1 MENPMKGF
9 AGISAACA
17 IAVGGALMTAQGGG
31 AAGAA
36 KIADG
41 DWPNYNRDLAA
52 TRYSPL
58 KQITTQNVAS
68 LKQAWSAAMTGGTQ
82 VPIVINGV
90 MYATSGPRVV
100 ALDADTGKEIWAF
113 TIPAPP
119 VLQRPA
125 PTTAPA
131 TPPPAVAGS
140 QAAPVAAPGGPA
152 AAAAAPQGATPAVP
166 AGQGGGAPAGG
177 GR

>member
-1 MENPMKGF
+1 MKVFAGF
-9 AGISAACA
+9 ALALLIGVS
-17 IAVGGALMTAQGGG
+17 GALMTAQGGG

-36 KIADG
+36 RIADG

-58 KQITTQNVAS
+58 KQITTENVAN
-68 LKQAWSAAMTGGTQ
+68 LKQAWSAAITGGTQ

-100 ALDADTGKEIWAF
+100 ALDADTGKEIWSF
-113 TIPAPP
+113 TIPPPP

-125 PTTAPA
+125 PTTAAPA
-131 TPPPAVAGS
+131 PPPAVAGS
-140 QAAPVAAPGGPA
+140 QAAPVAAPGGNA
-152 AAAAAPQGATPAVP
+152 TAPGGPGGVPPVP
-166 AGQGGGAPAGG
+166 A
-177 GR
+177 

>member
-1 MENPMKGF
+1 MARRCFVEGPMKVF
-9 AGISAACA
+9 AAITAACA
-17 IAVGGALMTAQGGG
+17 MAVTGAVMTAQGGG
-31 AAGAA
+31 AASAP

-58 KQITTQNVAS
+58 KQITVENVAN
-68 LKQAWSAAMTGGTQ
+68 LKQAWTASITGGTQ

-125 PTTAPA
+125 PTTAAPPA
-131 TPPPAVAGS
+131 PPPAVAGS

-152 AAAAAPQGATPAVP
+152 AAAA
-166 AGQGGGAPAGG
+166 
-177 GR
+177 

>member
-1 MENPMKGF
+1 MRAFG
-9 AGISAACA
+9 GIALALLIGVS
-17 IAVGGALMTAQGGG
+17 GALMTAQGGG

-36 KIADG
+36 RIADG

-58 KQITTQNVAS
+58 KQITTENVAT
-68 LKQAWSAAMTGGTQ
+68 LKQAWSAAITGGTQ
-82 VPIVINGV
+82 VPLVIGGV

-100 ALDADTGKEIWAF
+100 ALDADTGQEVWAF

-125 PTTAPA
+125 PTTAAPGA
-131 TPPPAVAGS
+131 PPPAVAGS
-140 QAAPVAAPGGPA
+140 QAGPVAAPGGPA
-152 AAAAAPQGATPAVP
+152 AAQAEAAATTPPVP
-166 AGQGGGAPAGG
+166 AGQGGGAPAAAGG
-177 GR
+177 GRG